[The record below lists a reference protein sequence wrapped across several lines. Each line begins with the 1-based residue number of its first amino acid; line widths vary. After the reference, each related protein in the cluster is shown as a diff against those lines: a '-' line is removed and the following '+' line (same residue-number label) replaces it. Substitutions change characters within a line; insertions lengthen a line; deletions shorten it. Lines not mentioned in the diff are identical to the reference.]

1 MDSIVTIVSSG
12 ETCNVNG
19 KASIMVSSA
28 FIYFN
33 NALFG
38 REISYTVNFR
48 SIKIIDKKCIDFCY
62 KGYPW
67 YILTKMKSKDDKA
80 ISKIIDKQ

>member
-28 FIYFN
+28 FICLN

-38 REISYTVNFR
+38 REISYTINFQ

-62 KGYPW
+62 KAYPW
-67 YILTKMKSKDDKA
+67 YILTKKKSKDDKA